1 MIPKVPYAFLFL
13 KLTILFAIPLV
24 YIFISMKVITLKI
37 NTAQIVRT
45 TLGQYIEG
53 LSKAC
58 KPNIKKKIPIVN
70 SFPIV
75 NSYYNW

>member
-1 MIPKVPYAFLFL
+1 
-13 KLTILFAIPLV
+13 
-24 YIFISMKVITLKI
+24 MKVITLKI

-58 KPNIKKKIPIVN
+58 KPNIKKTKSVQFQLLIHTTTASDIVTRTVKEM
-70 SFPIV
+70 S
-75 NSYYNW
+75 